1 MLTLFTNAE
10 VYTPKYIGKK
20 EILVEGTQIA
30 GVFAPGTVKISG
42 VELTVID
49 AEGKMLVPGF
59 IDGHVHI
66 AGAGGEG
73 GPLTRTEGLRVED
86 MIKAGVTTV
95 IGCLGTD
102 GFTRSIE
109 SVLMKVKQLRAAGV
123 SAWMYTG
130 SYQVPPLT
138 LLGDVGRD
146 ITLID
151 EILGAGEIAVGD
163 HRSSCPTAEEI
174 ARIAAHARV
183 AGLLSGKAGIVNVHI
198 GSSSE
203 AFRILNDALSIAQFN
218 STQFWPTHCARSR
231 IVFEDAIVWGQHGYV
246 DITASSE
253 NDTHEIA
260 PWDAAVQ
267 MVSRGVPENRITFT
281 SDACGSLPRFNDH
294 GDLIAMD
301 YGKPN
306 SLLFTMK
313 KMIEEHA
320 VPVEKALAMITRN
333 PAEVLRL
340 SKKGRIEE
348 GCDADLLL
356 LNSVTL
362 AVENIVALGRIL
374 PL

>member
-1 MLTLFTNAE
+1 MLTLITDAE
-10 VYTPKYIGKK
+10 VYCPEYIGKK
-20 EILVEGTQIA
+20 DVLIA
-30 GVFAPGTVKISG
+30 GSAIAGIYSPGSVKIPIPDIHRVNANG
-42 VELTVID
+42 KLLT
-49 AEGKMLVPGF
+49 PGF

-86 MIKAGVTTV
+86 MIRAGVTTV
-95 IGCLGTD
+95 VGCLGTD

-109 SVLMKVKQLRAAGV
+109 SVLMKVKQLRTAGV

-163 HRSSCPTAEEI
+163 HRSSCPTAAEI

-183 AGLLSGKAGIVNVHI
+183 AGLLSGKAGIVNIHI

-203 AFRILNDALSIAQFN
+203 AFRILNDVLRIAQFSSN
-218 STQFWPTHCARSR
+218 QFWPTHCARSR
-231 IVFEDAIVWGQHGYV
+231 EVFENAIVWGQHGYV
-246 DITASSE
+246 DITASDE
-253 NDTHEIA
+253 KDEHEIA

-267 MVSRGVPENRITFT
+267 MVSRGVPESRITFT
-281 SDACGSLPRFNDH
+281 SDACGSLPRFNEQ
-294 GDLIAMD
+294 GELIGMD
-301 YGKPN
+301 YGKSD
-306 SLLFTMK
+306 SLLYTVTQ
-313 KMIEEHA
+313 MIDKHA

-333 PAEVLRL
+333 PAEVLKL
-340 SKKGRIEE
+340 TKKGRIAV
-348 GCDADLLL
+348 GCDADVIL
-356 LNSVTL
+356 LNAKTL
-362 AVENIVALGRIL
+362 AVESVYAYGRML
-374 PL
+374 LS